1 MMFPIHQQRI
11 CWQFRQIARQGKAR
25 RVRAMRGKARL
36 GRVRSGNLL
45 FYICFFSASPQKIYF
60 FFFFLIIN
68 LIASFTT
75 RPSYSFINVLLL
87 HIMQKKMISVCFFLG
102 LVTKYG
108 FNSRNRN
115 VILTSG
121 LHNMLKIIKEFLV
134 KVFLDIFFFGFFVC
148 FSFVFFHF
156 NLIGFSLFY
165 IGLMAI

>member
-1 MMFPIHQQRI
+1 MMFPIHQQKI

-25 RVRAMRGKARL
+25 RVRAISGKARL

-45 FYICFFSASPQKIYF
+45 FYICFFSASPQKICF
-60 FFFFLIIN
+60 FFFFYNKLDCK
-68 LIASFTT
+68 
-75 RPSYSFINVLLL
+75 L
-87 HIMQKKMISVCFFLG
+87 HNPAKLQLYQCFAFAYYAKKMISVCFFLG

-134 KVFLDIFFFGFFVC
+134 KVFLDIFSWAFLFVFLS
-148 FSFVFFHF
+148 FSF
-156 NLIGFSLFY
+156 IST
-165 IGLMAI
+165 